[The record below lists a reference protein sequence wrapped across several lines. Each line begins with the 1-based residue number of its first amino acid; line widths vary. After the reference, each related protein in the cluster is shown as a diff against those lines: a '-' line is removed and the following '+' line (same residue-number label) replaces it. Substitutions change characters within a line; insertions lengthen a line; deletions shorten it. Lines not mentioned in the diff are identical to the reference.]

1 MEQKLLISALTIV
14 GDFMGKGKRFKEKSK
29 NNKKRLVILL
39 LILIISIVMI
49 LYLNNK
55 NIINKDE
62 TFKSIANDN
71 SQIQDGTSEENKSER
86 MILLEELQKQN
97 SDIVGWLQ
105 IENTNINYP
114 VLQGE
119 DNNFYMT
126 HNYKKEY
133 SKEGSLFLDKD
144 YDWTLPSTN
153 LLIYGHNNRG
163 TNEMFTG
170 LINYKDEDYY
180 KNHKT
185 IRFTTNTED
194 AEYEIISVFLSRV
207 YYKSET
213 DVFRYYYFINA
224 ENEQEFNDYVENSK
238 KASLYDIDATAQY
251 GDQLLTLSTCEFS
264 QEDGRLAVV
273 AKKITTNN

>member
-1 MEQKLLISALTIV
+1 MERGKHLKKNFGAYKKRIILLFVILLISAIMVL
-14 GDFMGKGKRFKEKSK
+14 FHFYGKQLLNADNTLKE
-29 NNKKRLVILL
+29 L
-39 LILIISIVMI
+39 
-49 LYLNNK
+49 
-55 NIINKDE
+55 E
-62 TFKSIANDN
+62 NDN
-71 SQIQDGTSEENKSER
+71 SQVPNDIKTPIKTER
-86 MILLEELQKQN
+86 MAKLAKLQKQN
-97 SDIVGWLQ
+97 SDIVGWLE
-105 IENTNINYP
+105 IEDSNINYP
-114 VLQGE
+114 VLQGT
-119 DNNFYMT
+119 DNSYYMT
-126 HNYKKEY
+126 HDYKKEY

-180 KNHKT
+180 KKHKT

-224 ENEQEFNDYVENSK
+224 ENEQEFNEYVQNSK
-238 KASLYDIDATAQY
+238 EASLYDIEATAEY

-273 AKKITTNN
+273 ARKIK

>member
-1 MEQKLLISALTIV
+1 
-14 GDFMGKGKRFKEKSK
+14 MGKGRHFSGKLT
-29 NNKKRLVILL
+29 NKKVIIFII
-39 LILIISIVMI
+39 ILIISISMI
-49 LYLNNK
+49 VIKLCEENIFKNNSDLYKEL
-55 NIINKDE
+55 E
-62 TFKSIANDN
+62 SDN
-71 SQIQDGTSEENKSER
+71 SQVQENNIKTER
-86 MILLEELQKQN
+86 MAKLEELQQEN
-97 SDIVGWLQ
+97 SDIIGWLQ
-105 IENTNINYP
+105 IENSNINYP

-119 DNNFYMT
+119 DNEYYMT

-133 SKEGSLFLDKD
+133 SKDGSLFLDKD
-144 YDWTLPSTN
+144 YDWNIPSTN

-163 TNEMFTG
+163 SNTMFTG

-180 KNHKT
+180 KTHKT
-185 IRFTTNTED
+185 IRLTTNQED

-224 ENEQEFNDYVENSK
+224 ENEQEFNEYVQNSK
-238 KASLYDIDATAQY
+238 DASLYDIEATAEY

-273 AKKITTNN
+273 ARKIK